1 MVTKVICQNSSKHVR
16 NVDVLLRRRILQLC
30 YLPYYSSKCD
40 VSNDLSLPVWSMSL
54 QSHPFHSFSLIPRRR
69 RWPLLQ
75 CFRAASP
82 YPGPWWDGRRHEDSL
97 AKRNISKVEHTRVRK
112 SLTFCFRLLS
122 RVIRLEQQ
130 NIIWHLIA
138 QVVPTAVLVV

>member
-1 MVTKVICQNSSKHVR
+1 MVTKEICQISSKHAR
-16 NVDVLLRRRILQLC
+16 NVDVLLRPRILQLY
-30 YLPYYSSKCD
+30 YLSYYSSTCE
-40 VSNDLSLPVWSMSL
+40 VSNDLLPVWSMSL

-75 CFRAASP
+75 CFRAALA
-82 YPGPWWDGRRHEDSL
+82 YPGPWWDGRRREDSL
-97 AKRNISKVEHTRVRK
+97 AKRKISKVEHTRVRK
-112 SLTFCFRLLS
+112 SLTFCFRLLP

-130 NIIWHLIA
+130 SIIWRLIA